1 MTHPLGGYSLTNLLP
16 TTLVRE
22 TPVSRK
28 HGLVLNIGL
37 SKGLY
42 RDAKNKSQPGANGQY
57 KVTVPKGIAEAM
69 ALDGQRLEWKVKSGN
84 TLEVTVVNE

>member
-42 RDAKNKSQPGANGQY
+42 RDAKNKSQPGGEW
-57 KVTVPKGIAEAM
+57 TVQGHCSEGYRGS
-69 ALDGQRLEWKVKSGN
+69 DGLGWPTTRMESQVGEHIGGDCCQ
-84 TLEVTVVNE
+84 